1 MNYEWSWWWP
11 RKFGVYWWLKNMGI
25 IAPFWATSNTY
36 FAFRDDHSKVY
47 YQVYSQTK
55 ESSSEILNM
64 ASQDVKRYTDG
75 DTFADFTANWVLVVT
90 WYMLCPYVNYYD
102 NGYNCR
108 WVRSQLSIL
117 LLLPMLLLF
126 I

>member
-1 MNYEWSWWWP
+1 
-11 RKFGVYWWLKNMGI
+11 MGI
-25 IAPFWATSNTY
+25 IAPFWATSDTY

-75 DTFADFTANWVLVVT
+75 GTFADFTANWVLVVT
-90 WYMLCPYVNYYD
+90 WHMLCPYVDYYD
-102 NGYNCR
+102 NDNNCR
-108 WVRSQLSIL
+108 WVKTLLSIL

>member
-1 MNYEWSWWWP
+1 
-11 RKFGVYWWLKNMGI
+11 MGI
-25 IAPFWATSNTY
+25 IAPFWATSDTY

-75 DTFADFTANWVLVVT
+75 DTFVDFTANWVLVVT
-90 WYMLCPYVNYYD
+90 WHMLCP
-102 NGYNCR
+102 
-108 WVRSQLSIL
+108 
-117 LLLPMLLLF
+117 
-126 I
+126 